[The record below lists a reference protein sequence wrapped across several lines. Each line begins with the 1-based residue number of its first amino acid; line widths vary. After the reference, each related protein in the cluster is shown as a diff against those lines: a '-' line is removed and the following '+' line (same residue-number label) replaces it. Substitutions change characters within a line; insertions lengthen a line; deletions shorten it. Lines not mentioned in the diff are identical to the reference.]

1 MILSFHPCYIGDEN
15 RLCAGRDP
23 DEQDRA
29 RMRAAR
35 AVILPQGCRRSLFE
49 AAAANC
55 ARVFPDYRARFA
67 WPDKTG
73 QIRLFRHCGLPHPET
88 AVFDTLAQYRDC
100 QPRGEL
106 PAGFDPPFVFKYN
119 GAGEG
124 DNVWRVDHLQAFQR
138 LLSMSEQWEST
149 GQYGFLI
156 QEYIETG
163 GRCLRVAVIG
173 DTLVSYWRI
182 QQTPGNFRTA
192 AALGADIDHLAF
204 PELQAAGKQ
213 QVRRLC
219 AHTGINLAGVDL
231 IFSETHP
238 GRGPLMLEINYFF
251 GRRGLGGS
259 ERFYEMLCREIDR
272 WITKTEGI
280 HVRGR

>member
-23 DEQDRA
+23 DDQDRE

-55 ARVFPDYRARFA
+55 ARVFPNYHARFA
-67 WPDKTG
+67 WPEKTG
-73 QIRLFRHCGLPHPET
+73 QIRLFRHCGLPHPHT
-88 AVFDTLAQYRDC
+88 AVFDNLKQYRRC
-100 QPRGEL
+100 HSPGRL

-124 DNVWRVDHLQAFQR
+124 DNVWRVENLQQFEH
-138 LLSMSEQWEST
+138 LLSMSESREST

-163 GRCLRVAVIG
+163 GHCLRVAVIG
-173 DTLVSYWRI
+173 DTLISYWRI

-192 AALGADIDHLAF
+192 AALGAEIDHCSF
-204 PELQAAGKQ
+204 PDLQAAGKQ
-213 QVRRLC
+213 LVRRLC
-219 AHTGINLAGVDL
+219 TQTGLNLGGLDL
-231 IFSETHP
+231 IFSETEP
-238 GRGPLMLEINYFF
+238 ARGPLLLEINYFF
-251 GRRGLGGS
+251 GRRGIGGS
-259 ERFYEMLCREIDR
+259 ERFYELLCREVDR
-272 WITKTEGI
+272 WITKTG
-280 HVRGR
+280 